1 MIRYC
6 LLIFCCFLAEI
17 SIGQT
22 QLEINQEA
30 KSEYQ
35 KSEKKLNVVYQNVL
49 RKHKTDQIFLK
60 NLKNAQ
66 RIWIQFRDAEMKAKY
81 PDREEGYYGSIH
93 PMCWF
98 GYMKELTDER
108 IANLKVWLEKKS
120 EGDAC

>member
-1 MIRYC
+1 M
-6 LLIFCCFLAEI
+6 
-17 SIGQT
+17 
-22 QLEINQEA
+22 NQEA
-30 KSEYQ
+30 KNDFQ
-35 KSEKKLNVVYQNVL
+35 KSEKKLNAMYQNVL
-49 RKHKTDQIFLK
+49 RKHKTDQTFIK

-120 EGDAC
+120 EGEAC

>member
-1 MIRYC
+1 
-6 LLIFCCFLAEI
+6 
-17 SIGQT
+17 
-22 QLEINQEA
+22 
-30 KSEYQ
+30 
-35 KSEKKLNVVYQNVL
+35 
-49 RKHKTDQIFLK
+49 
-60 NLKNAQ
+60 
-66 RIWIQFRDAEMKAKY
+66 MKAKY